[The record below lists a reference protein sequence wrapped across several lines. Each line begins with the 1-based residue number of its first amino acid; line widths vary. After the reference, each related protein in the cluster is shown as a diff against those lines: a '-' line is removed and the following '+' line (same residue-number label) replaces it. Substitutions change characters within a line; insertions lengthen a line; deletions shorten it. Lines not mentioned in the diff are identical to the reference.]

1 MNTASIAEKGCHAG
15 RYDKTQPDHMEKKNL
30 TYLANLREAMKN
42 HGIDVC
48 IITGT
53 DPHQSEIPPHHW
65 RGREWLTGFESSN
78 GTNGT
83 AVITMDDALVW
94 TDSRYFLQAED
105 QLRGTGFRMMKE
117 DGPEAVDLVD
127 WVTEH
132 TDKGQTVGIDG
143 MTFSISFAQR
153 LQQELN
159 ENGVNLNTDFP
170 QFDYIYPDRPERP
183 KNKLFVHDE
192 EIVGETVDSKVSR
205 ILEAVK
211 SELGNATL
219 LSALDDIAWATNV
232 RTSGDITYSPIFV
245 SYLYL
250 DETGKRVLFV
260 DADKIT
266 PAVQQHL
273 DKYHVEVQP
282 YDDVLKFVAA
292 LPKTTRLLIDPEK
305 TSRGLYDHIACTP
318 VFGGSAVA
326 KLKSIKNATMLK
338 NLATAMEKDGV
349 ALTKFFMMIEKEY
362 PTGKLT
368 EVELG
373 KRLRALRLSDPSCV
387 DESFAAIIGW
397 NGHGA
402 IVHYEATPETDVPIS
417 GQGLLLVDS
426 GGQYT
431 FGTTDITRTI
441 ALGGA
446 TDEQRHDFTLVMKG
460 HIALA
465 MAKFPEGTRGA
476 QLDVLARQF
485 LWAEGKAYYHGT
497 GHGVGFFIN
506 CHEGPQNIRLNENP
520 TPLQPGMITSNEPG
534 LYLADRYGIRCENL
548 IVTELWKE
556 TEFGKFFHFNV
567 MTLFP
572 FDLTL
577 FDTSIMSDEEIQWVN
592 DYHTIVRERLTP
604 LLSAEEAAWMA
615 EKTKTLTR

>member
-1 MNTASIAEKGCHAG
+1 
-15 RYDKTQPDHMEKKNL
+15 MEKKNL
-30 TYLANLREAMKN
+30 TYLANLREAMKKHN
-42 HGIDVC
+42 IDVC

-78 GTNGT
+78 GTNGPAVVT
-83 AVITMDDALVW
+83 ADDALCW
-94 TDSRYFLQAED
+94 TDSRYFLQAEQ
-105 QLRGTGFRMMKE
+105 QLDGTGFRMMKE

-127 WVTEH
+127 WVTEN
-132 TDKGQTVGIDG
+132 TPKGATVGIDG
-143 MTFSISFAQR
+143 MTFSIAFAQR

-159 ENGVNLNTDFP
+159 DNGINLNTDFP

-192 EIVGETVDSKVSR
+192 KIVGESVDSKMSR
-205 ILEAVK
+205 IMEAVK
-211 SELGNATL
+211 SELANATL
-219 LSALDDIAWATNV
+219 ISALDDIAWATNL
-232 RTSGDITYSPIFV
+232 RTAGDITYSPIFV
-245 SYLYL
+245 GYLFIS
-250 DETGKRVLFV
+250 DAQRVLFV
-260 DADKIT
+260 DADKLT
-266 PAVQQHL
+266 PEVEEHL
-273 DKYHVEVQP
+273 KKYNIEVHP
-282 YDDVLKFVAA
+282 YDDVLSFAA
-292 LPKTTRLLIDPEK
+292 SLPKTTRLLIDPDK
-305 TSRGLYDHIACTP
+305 TSRALYDRLDCTP
-318 VFGGSAVA
+318 VFGGSSVA
-326 KLKSIKNATMLK
+326 RLKSIKNSTMLA

-349 ALTKFFMMIEKEY
+349 ALTRFFMMIEREY
-362 PTGKLT
+362 PSGTLT

-373 KRLRALRLSDPSCV
+373 KRLRQLRLADPSCV

-402 IVHYEATPETDVPIS
+402 IVHYEATEETDVAIA

-465 MAKFPEGTRGA
+465 RAIFPEGTRGA

-485 LWAEGKAYYHGT
+485 LWQEGKAYYHGT

-506 CHEGPQNIRLNENP
+506 CHEGPQSIRLNENP

-534 LYLADRYGIRCENL
+534 RYLADKYGIRCENL
-548 IVTELWKE
+548 IVTEE
-556 TEFGKFFHFNV
+556 HSVTEFGRFFDFKV

-572 FDLTL
+572 FDRSL
-577 FDTSIMSDEEIQWVN
+577 FATSIMTDEEIRWVN
-592 DYHTIVRERLTP
+592 DYHAMVAERLCP
-604 LLSAEEAAWMA
+604 LLSADEAAWMK
-615 EKTKTLTR
+615 EKTAPIAK